1 MPTSKVEY
9 GTYFYEARETN
20 GSCGF
25 APQYTSSNGLY
36 TKRYS
41 SGETGKGSG
50 RVPRFNAYSATFR
63 QREVGKISVDATVY
77 DWSSHPCDT
86 PLLTPFAHHW
96 EKVDTYASFSLPGS
110 ISAQGTRNCF
120 NKFVDRMNSAQ
131 QSLQALVSVGEA
143 RESYRMIK
151 SPLRDLVSLST
162 RYVSKTYWKAN
173 GMKKLRAAPKEIAQ
187 AINAAYLEYTFG
199 VKPLLSDIKSTTKA
213 FYNQRD
219 SYTQVKRVSARATE
233 RSSTPPQETASWGSR
248 YVGGFRTVSTDYEN
262 KLQYIAYITASA
274 PVSPGESP
282 FLRDLGL
289 TTSDFIPSLYELLP
303 WSFVL
308 DYFVDIG
315 GYLNRQKAVARNGLV
330 SVCKTTSSTAINAAV
345 PRTYSYPGS
354 IPQDP
359 FPKAGVC
366 AVQSNHVAGLCRVTQ
381 VERSVSLLQY
391 ALPPTVGPAHYPSLG
406 QDLNLASLGSA
417 FILAKQRQ
425 PLTSNQRRLFGIN

>member
-1 MPTSKVEY
+1 MPTSKIEY
-9 GTYFYEARETN
+9 GTYFYEAREKN
-20 GSCGF
+20 SSCGSK
-25 APQYTSSNGLY
+25 PQYTSSNGRY
-36 TKRYS
+36 TKRSS
-41 SGETGKGSG
+41 SGVTGKGSG
-50 RVPRFNAYSATFR
+50 RVPKFNAYSATFR
-63 QREVGKISVDATVY
+63 QREVGKISVSASVY
-77 DWSSHPCDT
+77 SWTSHPCNT
-86 PLLTPFAHHW
+86 PTLTPFTHHW
-96 EKVDTYASFSLPGS
+96 EKVDTFASFVTPKS

-162 RYVSKTYWKAN
+162 RYVSKTYWKVN
-173 GMKKLRAAPKEIAQ
+173 GMKKLKAAPQEIAQ

-199 VKPLLSDIKSTTKA
+199 VKPLLSDIKGTTKA

-233 RSSTPPQETASWGSR
+233 RTSTPLQDTAPWGSQ
-248 YVGGFRTVSTDYEN
+248 YVDGYRTVSTDYES
-262 KLQYIAYITASA
+262 KLQYVAYITASS

-289 TTSDFIPSLYELLP
+289 TASDFIPSLYELLP
-303 WSFVL
+303 WSFVV

-330 SVCKTTSSTAINAAV
+330 SVCKTTTSSATQAAV
-345 PRTYSYPGS
+345 PRTYPYPGD
-354 IPQDP
+354 IPQSP
-359 FPKAGVC
+359 NPSAGTC
-366 AVQSNHVAGLCRVTQ
+366 AVQSNHETGLCRVTY
-381 VERSVSLLQY
+381 VDRSVSLLQY

-406 QDLNLASLGSA
+406 QDLNLAALGSA
-417 FILAKQRQ
+417 FLLAEQKH
-425 PLTSNQRRLFGIN
+425 PLTSNQRRIFGIN